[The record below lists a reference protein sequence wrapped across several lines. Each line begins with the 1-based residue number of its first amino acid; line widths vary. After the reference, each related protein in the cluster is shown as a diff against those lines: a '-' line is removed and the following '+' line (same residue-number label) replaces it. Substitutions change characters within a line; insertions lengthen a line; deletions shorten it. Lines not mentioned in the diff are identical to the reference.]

1 MFLAPLKQHTV
12 ECYVTHTATPTGRA
26 GGRTGRAGLGGRAA
40 LQSAIIEARLEAEAK
55 ERWLRA
61 GEGVRLVGLAAPL
74 AEHEGATGTIFER
87 NAEAETYGVKLASG
101 QRLLGAGGV

>member
-1 MFLAPLKQHTV
+1 MLRHAHSHPDGARRRPHRPRRPRWSRST
-12 ECYVTHTATPTGRA
+12 
-26 GGRTGRAGLGGRAA
+26 
-40 LQSAIIEARLEAEAK
+40 AIIEARLEAEAK